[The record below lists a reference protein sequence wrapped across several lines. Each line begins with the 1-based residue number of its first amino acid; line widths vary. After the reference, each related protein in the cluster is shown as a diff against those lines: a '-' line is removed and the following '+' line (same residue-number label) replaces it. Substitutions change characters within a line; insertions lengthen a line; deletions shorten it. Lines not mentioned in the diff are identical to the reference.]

1 MQELVRIGC
10 ASGFAG
16 DRADAGLP
24 IVAELAGS
32 NGFLVFETLAE
43 RTLALCQLEKRRD
56 AARGYSPALER
67 MLPIV
72 LGPALANG
80 IRIVGNFGGANPR
93 AAAVRIRALAREAGF
108 PKARVAVVE
117 GDDLTASFSPEELA
131 ARETG
136 GQCWKIARRSWLRTS
151 ISALLQSPRRWIAVP
166 MW

>member
-1 MQELVRIGC
+1 MQELLRIGC

-93 AAAVRIRALAREAGF
+93 RAGFRILALAPEVGF
-108 PKARVAVVE
+108 PKAPLADMV
-117 GDDLTASFSPEELA
+117 GDELTDSF
-131 ARETG
+131 
-136 GQCWKIARRSWLRTS
+136 
-151 ISALLQSPRRWIAVP
+151 
-166 MW
+166 